1 MSELLTIA
9 GYGLRERLRRRMFA
23 VVLVLTAGFLAL
35 YAFGTNQAF
44 KDTSGFV
51 TPDQFDLDTR
61 VVAGAIVLGLAMFAT
76 LFLGAVLAVFL
87 TLGIVRSDAEQGLL
101 QPLVVRPVGRT
112 RLLLARFIGSSA
124 VCVVY
129 VLGVYFATVAIT
141 EWAGGWTPDRVLAPG
156 LELAAGVVVVAAI
169 STLGSVFLTATA
181 NGIGVLMVFGAG
193 LVAGLLGQIGEAIDS
208 ERLRHIAEV
217 ASWVVPFEA
226 LYQDGLN
233 RLTADTFGF
242 TRFALQLGPF
252 GGAQPASELVF
263 AWTAAYLVALGALA
277 ALAFSRRD
285 L

>member
-1 MSELLTIA
+1 VSELVTIA
-9 GYGLRERLRRRMFA
+9 GYGLRESLRRRMFA
-23 VVLVLTAGFLAL
+23 VVLLLTAGFLAL
-35 YAFGTNQAF
+35 YAFGTHQAY

-51 TPDQFDLDTR
+51 TPDDFGLDTD
-61 VVAGAIVLGLAMFAT
+61 VVAGAIIFGLAMFAT

-112 RLLLARFIGSSA
+112 RLLLARFLGSA
-124 VCVVY
+124 GVCVVY
-129 VLGVYFATVAIT
+129 VLGVYFAAVAIID
-141 EWAGGWTPDRVLAPG
+141 WAGGWTPDRVVAPG

-193 LVAGLLGQIGEAIDS
+193 LVAGLLGQIGEAIGSD
-208 ERLRHIAEV
+208 RLRHIAEV
-217 ASWVVPFEA
+217 SSWVLPFEA

-233 RLTADTFGF
+233 RLTADTYGF

-252 GGAQPASELVF
+252 GGAQPASRLVF
-263 AWTAAYLVALGALA
+263 AWTAAYLVGVGALA
-277 ALAFSRRD
+277 AFAFSRRD

>member
-1 MSELLTIA
+1 VRELATIA
-9 GYGLRERLRRRMFA
+9 GYGLRESLRRRMFA
-23 VVLVLTAGFLAL
+23 VVVFLTLGFLAL
-35 YAFGTNQAF
+35 YAFGTHQAF
-44 KDTSGFV
+44 EDTSGFV
-51 TPDQFDLDTR
+51 APDDLSLDTQ
-61 VVAGAIVLGLAMFAT
+61 VVAGAIVFGLAMFAT
-76 LFLGAVLAVFL
+76 LFLGAILAVFL

-112 RLLLARFIGSSA
+112 RLLLARFLGSA
-124 VCVVY
+124 GVCVVY
-129 VLGVYFATVAIT
+129 VLAVYFATVAIT
-141 EWAGGWTPDRVLAPG
+141 DWAGGWRPDRLVAPG
-156 LELAAGVVVVAAI
+156 LELAAGVVVVAAL

-208 ERLRHIAEV
+208 ERLNRISEV

-252 GGAQPASELVF
+252 GGSQPASGWLLP
-263 AWTAAYLVALGALA
+263 WTMAYLLAVGALA
-277 ALAFSRRD
+277 AFAFSRRD